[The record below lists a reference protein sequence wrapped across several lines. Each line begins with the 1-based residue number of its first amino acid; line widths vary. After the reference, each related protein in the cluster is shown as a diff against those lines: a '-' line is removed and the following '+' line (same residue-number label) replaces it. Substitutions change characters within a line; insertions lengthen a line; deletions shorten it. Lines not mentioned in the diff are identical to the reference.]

1 MNSPKDVNHIT
12 AADDSQ
18 DDDDGGSVDSDG
30 DIICRRPQQQLSYIQ
45 LEHHLATPLP
55 DVGLQV
61 WRGACLLSDYMLHK
75 QDVIRGRHVLDL
87 GAGVGE
93 LTEPA
98 CCDADI
104 LVL

>member
-1 MNSPKDVNHIT
+1 MSSSQDVNHT
-12 AADDSQ
+12 TEADDSQ
-18 DDDDGGSVDSDG
+18 DDDGGSIDSDG
-30 DIICRRPQQQLSYIQ
+30 DIICRRPQQQLCYIQ
-45 LEHHLATPLP
+45 LEHHLATPLA

-61 WRGACLLSDYMLHK
+61 WRGACLLCDYMLHK
-75 QDVIRGRHVLDL
+75 QSIISSRHVLDL

-93 LTEPA
+93 RPEPA